1 MKPAL
6 IYTGLV
12 IMVQVTCCVCRGST
26 ANTESGYR
34 YEYVHPLLDKGV
46 LSSQAATTHHLNWTP
61 YRRRSFEALLEDILL
76 ERQAFTGL
84 LSTPVLGLVA
94 GVGGVS
100 VKEPQSTI

>member
-12 IMVQVTCCVCRGST
+12 IITCCVCRGST

-34 YEYVHPLLDKGV
+34 YEYVHPLLEKGI
-46 LSSQAATTHHLNWTP
+46 LSSPAATTHHLNWTP
-61 YRRRSFEALLEDILL
+61 YRRSFQALLRDVLL
-76 ERQAFTGL
+76 ERQALTGL
-84 LSTPVLGLVA
+84 LPTLGVVA

-100 VKEPQSTI
+100 VKDLQ